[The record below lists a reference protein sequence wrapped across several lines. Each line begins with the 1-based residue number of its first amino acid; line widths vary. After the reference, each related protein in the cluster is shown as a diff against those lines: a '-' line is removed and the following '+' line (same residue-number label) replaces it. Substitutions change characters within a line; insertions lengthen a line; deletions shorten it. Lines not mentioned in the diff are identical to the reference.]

1 MLAEII
7 TSLDSIPDERCRPKI
22 ESEKITFSISLK
34 DIYRCVVQKVEDKGT
49 VSQERA
55 ARNIPSQRF
64 PRFLLN
70 LSCWGQFI
78 HLVKPFL
85 LE

>member
-1 MLAEII
+1 MM
-7 TSLDSIPDERCRPKI
+7 SLDLIPDERCRPKI
-22 ESEKITFSISLK
+22 ESDKITFSISLK
-34 DIYRCVVQKVEDKGT
+34 DIYRCVVQKVEDKET

-64 PRFLLN
+64 PRFSLN
-70 LSCWGQFI
+70 LSCWANLFI
-78 HLVKPFL
+78 WLNPALL